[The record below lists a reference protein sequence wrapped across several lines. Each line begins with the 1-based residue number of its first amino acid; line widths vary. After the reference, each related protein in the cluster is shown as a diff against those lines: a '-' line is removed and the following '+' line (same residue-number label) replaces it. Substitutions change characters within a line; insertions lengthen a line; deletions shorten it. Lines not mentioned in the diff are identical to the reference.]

1 MHELS
6 RSFIFEAAHTLWRD
20 IHAVGSR
27 RIHGHSYRATVTLS
41 GTPDPATGMLIDL
54 GHLDTILA
62 GARDSLDHR
71 FLDDIPDLGPA
82 TLENLCSFLWC
93 RLAPALPGLHRVT
106 VSRDLTGDACS
117 FAGAP
122 RVAHPQP
129 HPEPVHP

>member
-6 RSFIFEAAHTLWRD
+6 RSFIFEAAHTLRRD
-20 IHAVGSR
+20 IHAEGSR

-82 TLENLCSFLWC
+82 TLENLCSFLW
-93 RLAPALPGLHRVT
+93 RQLAPALPGLHRVA
-106 VSRDLTGDACS
+106 VSRDLSGDACS
-117 FAGAP
+117 FAGSP